1 MEWKQIRLNLWQID
15 CDFFIIQ
22 CHELDNYGFVLSVI
36 EQKENDAF
44 RFILTP
50 TEIID
55 LCQYNN
61 IKYTMKYLGETLTTG
76 ERIVSYV
83 IQKFQK

>member
-1 MEWKQIRLNLWQID
+1 MDWKQIRLNLWQID

-55 LCQYNN
+55 LCQTYN
-61 IKYTMKYLGETLTTG
+61 KEYTMKYLGEAMNIG
-76 ERIVSYV
+76 EWVKTFLIN
-83 IQKFQK
+83 